1 MVFKPP
7 LASAGQVKGVPFGQA
22 VDFATAAKARFDA
35 FDRSPA
41 GKKDPSKCK
50 ALLKFPIGGPAF
62 WSSKMAID
70 ADGPPAGPGLPSGS
84 ELDRGSGQDDTS
96 FQFPKGGGGLP
107 SEAVPY
113 IVLPQDRP
121 KSKKTFDPAVSIGDV
136 AIVIFG
142 NKITAA
148 ICGDLGP
155 FNKIGEA
162 SIRVHEDLRQQGL
175 PDPCALRDGKGNCL
189 RIHDVSVEQD
199 VLFFVFPGSA
209 FGDELTSHNLE
220 TLVTARAFGLFNKLR
235 GAA

>member
-7 LASAGQVKGVPFGQA
+7 SASASQLKGISFGQA
-22 VDFATAAKARFDA
+22 VDFASAAKARFDA
-35 FDRSPA
+35 FDITAA

-50 ALLKFPIGGPAF
+50 ALLKFPNSGPVF

-84 ELDRGSGQDDTS
+84 ELDRGSGQDNTTL
-96 FQFPKGGGGLP
+96 QFPNGGGGLA

-121 KSKKTFDPAVSIGDV
+121 KSKKTFDPAVATGDV

-148 ICGDLGP
+148 ICGDIGP

-209 FGDELTSHNLE
+209 FGNELTSHNLE
-220 TLVTARAFGLFNKLR
+220 TLVTERAFSLYNKLR
-235 GAA
+235 GQ